1 MHLTWRQTLTMLV
14 TVGALFGASG
24 SDAPA
29 SPLSRSPLVVTM
41 SGTLQPFNEHN
52 SHDLDTLTV
61 TIADK
66 QQWLFRVNRVDT
78 TTGTDPGVMLLS
90 EIFPPK
96 LRIMGATSDI
106 AVLEQ
111 PTVAGKTV
119 TLQGFLYIA
128 DRNFY
133 VGDVSVA
140 GDGKVTVRELAP

>member
-1 MHLTWRQTLTMLV
+1 
-14 TVGALFGASG
+14 
-24 SDAPA
+24 
-29 SPLSRSPLVVTM
+29 M
-41 SGTLQPFNEHN
+41 SGTLQPFNEHD

-66 QQWLFRVNRVDT
+66 QQWLFRVNRIDT

>member
-1 MHLTWRQTLTMLV
+1 MPLTWRQTLAMLAAV
-14 TVGALFGASG
+14 AALFGASG

-41 SGTLQPFNEHN
+41 SGTFQPFTEHD

-66 QQWLFRVNRVDT
+66 QQWLFRVDRVDT
-78 TTGTDPGVMLLS
+78 ATGTNPGVMLLS
-90 EIFPPK
+90 ELFPPQ
-96 LRIMGATSDI
+96 LRILGATSDM

-133 VGDVSVA
+133 VGDVRVA
-140 GDGKVTVRELAP
+140 ATPAQ

>member
-1 MHLTWRQTLTMLV
+1 MPLTWRQTLAMLV
-14 TVGALFGASG
+14 ALGALFGASG

-41 SGTLQPFNEHN
+41 SGTFQPLTERA
-52 SHDLDTLTV
+52 SHDLNTLTV

-78 TTGTDPGVMLLS
+78 VTGTNPGMMLLS
-90 EIFPPK
+90 ELFPPQ
-96 LRIMGATSDI
+96 LRILGATSDI

-119 TLQGFLYIA
+119 TLEGFLYLA

-133 VGDVSVA
+133 VGDVHVA
-140 GDGKVTVRELAP
+140 ATPAQ

>member
-1 MHLTWRQTLTMLV
+1 MHLTWRQTLAMLV
-14 TVGALFGASG
+14 AVGAIFGAAG
-24 SDAPA
+24 SVCSATSLLP
-29 SPLSRSPLVVTM
+29 RSPLVVTM
-41 SGTLQPFNEHN
+41 SGTLQPFTEHE
-52 SHDLDTLTV
+52 SHDLNTLTV
-61 TIADK
+61 TIDDK

-78 TTGTDPGVMLLS
+78 VTGTNPGVMLLN

-96 LRIMGATSDI
+96 LRIMGSTSNM

-111 PTVAGKTV
+111 PTVAGETV

-140 GDGKVTVRELAP
+140 ATTAQETR